1 MPRVQAQASH
11 TASQSAIDAAL
22 QEQVSSAAADRADV
36 QRVLANP
43 EVKAVADAA
52 GIDLRR
58 ASTAVASLDGEQLS
72 QIAAQARQV
81 DQALAG
87 GQSKIVI
94 STTVII
100 IALLVLILLMYLV
113 LGCLMDAL
121 AMIILTVPIIFP
133 VIKELGFD
141 PIWFGVIIVMTV
153 ELGLIHPPVGMNI
166 FVIKSVVEDAKIVPT
181 ADGKAHRLSLDIVPV
196 ASARKAEK
204 KPLQTVSL
212 SSLPARGRR
221 VKRGY
226 CAPMR

>member
-1 MPRVQAQASH
+1 MTSHEEGCARMRTFTSVLVILLSIMVAMPRVQAQASH

-58 ASTAVASLDGEQLS
+58 ASTAVASLEGEQLS

-100 IALLVLILLMYLV
+100 IALLVLILL
-113 LGCLMDAL
+113 
-121 AMIILTVPIIFP
+121 
-133 VIKELGFD
+133 
-141 PIWFGVIIVMTV
+141 IVA
-153 ELGLIHPPVGMNI
+153 I
-166 FVIKSVVEDAKIVPT
+166 D
-181 ADGKAHRLSLDIVPV
+181 
-196 ASARKAEK
+196 
-204 KPLQTVSL
+204 
-212 SSLPARGRR
+212 
-221 VKRGY
+221 
-226 CAPMR
+226 